1 MSRGDFEYDIKKDIR
16 NNPIVRE
23 VDEAR
28 LSELSR
34 SVFIGILFVVVLIF
48 TAWQHFEL
56 RQHNYEIGEMQ
67 QQRMRELEVNR
78 HLRLEIETLR
88 SPARIERI
96 ATEQLGLVEPTSDV
110 SFVIERVVPSDAP
123 DRSVVVDRRL
133 SKSQTSGHMDERR
146 TTVRE
151 ARRQEPW
158 SGLTPEDQLDYEL
171 QLQRSQSAAKREA
184 TGGSANQP

>member
-28 LSELSR
+28 NSELWR
-34 SVFIGILFVVVLIF
+34 SVFISILLVVVLIF

-123 DRSVVVDRRL
+123 DRFVVVDRRL
-133 SKSQTSGHMDERR
+133 SKSQTSRHMDERR

-158 SGLTPEDQLDYEL
+158 SGLTPEDQLNYEL
-171 QLQRSQSAAKREA
+171 RLQRSQSAVKREA

>member
-1 MSRGDFEYDIKKDIR
+1 MNRGDFEYDIKKDIR

-28 LSELSR
+28 FSELWR
-34 SVFIGILFVVVLIF
+34 SVFIGVLLVVVLIF

-56 RQHNYEIGEMQ
+56 RQNNYEISEMQ

-96 ATEQLGLVEPTSDV
+96 ATEQLGLVEPTSEV
-110 SFVIERVVPSDAP
+110 SFVIERVVPADSP
-123 DRSVVVDRRL
+123 DLSVVVDRRF
-133 SKSQTSGHMDERR
+133 SKSQTSQHMDERP
-146 TTVRE
+146 TTIRE
-151 ARRQEPW
+151 ARSQEPW
-158 SGLTPEDQLDYEL
+158 AGLTPEDQFSYEL
-171 QLQRSQSAAKREA
+171 QLRGSQSAETLEA

>member
-1 MSRGDFEYDIKKDIR
+1 MNRGDFEYDIKKDIR

-28 LSELSR
+28 LNELWR
-34 SVFIGILFVVVLIF
+34 AFGIGILLVVVLIF

-96 ATEQLGLVEPTSDV
+96 ATEQLGMVEPTSDV
-110 SFVIERVVPSDAP
+110 AMVIERVVPAPVP
-123 DRSVVVDRRL
+123 DRSLVVDRQL
-133 SKSQTSGHMDERR
+133 NESGTSRYMTQSLESVRERR
-146 TTVRE
+146 SDKLPV
-151 ARRQEPW
+151 
-158 SGLTPEDQLDYEL
+158 GITPEDKFSYEL
-171 QLQRSQSAAKREA
+171 QLGDSQLSIDQEAAV
-184 TGGSANQP
+184 GSADQP

>member
-1 MSRGDFEYDIKKDIR
+1 MNRGNFEYDIKKDIR

-28 LSELSR
+28 LSELWR
-34 SVFIGILFVVVLIF
+34 SVFIGVLLVVVLIF

-56 RQHNYEIGEMQ
+56 RQHNYEISEMQ

-123 DRSVVVDRRL
+123 PDGSVVVDRRL
-133 SKSQTSGHMDERR
+133 SRHMNERP
-146 TTVRE
+146 TAIRE
-151 ARRQEPW
+151 ARSQESW
-158 SGLTPEDQLDYEL
+158 AGGTSEDPLSYEL
-171 QLQRSQSAAKREA
+171 QVRGSQSAAEQEA

>member
-1 MSRGDFEYDIKKDIR
+1 
-16 NNPIVRE
+16 
-23 VDEAR
+23 
-28 LSELSR
+28 
-34 SVFIGILFVVVLIF
+34 
-48 TAWQHFEL
+48 
-56 RQHNYEIGEMQ
+56 
-67 QQRMRELEVNR
+67 MRELAVNR

-110 SFVIERVVPSDAP
+110 SFVIERVVPSDTP
-123 DRSVVVDRRL
+123 DRFVVVDRRL
-133 SKSQTSGHMDERR
+133 STSQTSRHMDERR

-151 ARRQEPW
+151 ARRREPW
-158 SGLTPEDQLDYEL
+158 SGLTPEDQLNYEL

>member
-1 MSRGDFEYDIKKDIR
+1 MNRGNFEYDIKKDIR

-28 LSELSR
+28 LSELWR
-34 SVFIGILFVVVLIF
+34 SVFIGVLLVVVLIF

-56 RQHNYEIGEMQ
+56 RQHNYEISEMQ

-110 SFVIERVVPSDAP
+110 SLVIERVVPAVAP
-123 DRSVVVDRRL
+123 DPSVVVDRRL
-133 SKSQTSGHMDERR
+133 TNDRAVRQMDERSMS
-146 TTVRE
+146 VSE
-151 ARRQEPW
+151 MRRYKSRPDVT
-158 SGLTPEDQLDYEL
+158 SEDKLSYES
-171 QLQRSQSAAKREA
+171 QAVVSQSAEGQEAK
-184 TGGSANQP
+184 GGSGNQP

>member
-1 MSRGDFEYDIKKDIR
+1 MNRGDFEYDIKKDIR

-28 LSELSR
+28 NSELWR
-34 SVFIGILFVVVLIF
+34 SVFISILLVVVLIF

-133 SKSQTSGHMDERR
+133 SKSQTSRHMDERR
-146 TTVRE
+146 TTVGE

-158 SGLTPEDQLDYEL
+158 SGLTPEDQLNYEL
-171 QLQRSQSAAKREA
+171 QLQRSQLAAKREA

>member
-28 LSELSR
+28 NSELWR
-34 SVFIGILFVVVLIF
+34 SVFISILLVVVLIF

-133 SKSQTSGHMDERR
+133 SKSQTSRHMDERR

-158 SGLTPEDQLDYEL
+158 SGLTPEDQLNYEL
-171 QLQRSQSAAKREA
+171 QLQRSQLAAKREA